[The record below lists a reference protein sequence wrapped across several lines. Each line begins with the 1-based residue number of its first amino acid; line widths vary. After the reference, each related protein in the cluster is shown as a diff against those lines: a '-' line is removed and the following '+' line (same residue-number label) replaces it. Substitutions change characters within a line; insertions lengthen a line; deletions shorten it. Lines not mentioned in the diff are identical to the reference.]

1 MGYRILADENVERA
15 TINYLHK
22 LDHDIEWLGDV
33 PELGLGADD
42 EEIARYARETDRLI
56 SPRTTTSSPNWTSS
70 GRQESSSS
78 RTGRS
83 RRAKSAISSTN
94 YRSTSTS
101 PRSSSN
107 T

>member
-22 LDHDIEWLGDV
+22 LDHDIEW
-33 PELGLGADD
+33 LGADD